1 MNPDEFEENYTQILH
16 TLLKAFANSSQVEPE
31 KFFNL
36 ASVIENLR
44 DASPALYDVIK
55 SFEDEQREAA

>member
-16 TLLKAFANSSQVEPE
+16 TLLEAFASSSLVKPE
-31 KFFNL
+31 KFFDL
-36 ASVIENLR
+36 ACVIENLR
-44 DASPALYDVIK
+44 DASPALYDAIK